1 MYFSVLECRAVM
13 LCIPSLCCQGNKF
26 SCEGAWTREQEGN
39 NNCTIFGLS
48 ILRS

>member
-1 MYFSVLECRAVM
+1 MYFSVLECWDVM
-13 LCIPSLCCQGNKF
+13 LCIPSLCCQGNTF
-26 SCEGAWTREQEGN
+26 SREGAWTCEQEGN